1 MQGGGQ
7 GRGKPALSLHW
18 TRAKHGSLRWASGVD
33 GARHGEA
40 AGTGPMYMHS
50 AVCNG
55 AAGGAETSAQPA
67 HHTANYRDISTVRS
81 SHSKQS
87 PRPNAQRSPS
97 ALRPTAAHLSCSGR
111 LLSSTRRVC
120 VCSVA
125 HASMTHSQRSPRT
138 AGPMLCSAKVQLGPC
153 SARHVL
159 SSAYDSAHLLGHR
172 QARPRLALTTLAW
185 RSVHGRSFS
194 EPSSDLE
201 ARARVHR
208 EAYYILNCEY

>member
-7 GRGKPALSLHW
+7 GRGKPALSLHR
-18 TRAKHGSLRWASGVD
+18 TRAKHGSLGWASGVD

-67 HHTANYRDISTVRS
+67 HHTANYRDISTARS

-87 PRPNAQRSPS
+87 PRPNAQRGPP
-97 ALRPTAAHLSCSGR
+97 ALRPAAAHLSCSGR

-159 SSAYDSAHLLGHR
+159 SSAHDSAHLLGRR
-172 QARPRLALTTLAW
+172 QRGVGEQVGEHTTKNSPTEASSAISR
-185 RSVHGRSFS
+185 RSG
-194 EPSSDLE
+194 E
-201 ARARVHR
+201 
-208 EAYYILNCEY
+208 